1 MQHGL
6 ACVPPGNAEVECT
19 AAGILIV
26 PQWKRAKVIV
36 CINHC
41 IQAQV
46 DRRLAGASPED
57 PVRARRFAIAST
69 PSVQDGVAK
78 ELSEAGLLAHGEDR
92 EPRLPAYDDLPNLPY
107 LTSVRFPKPL
117 ALGFRS

>member
-1 MQHGL
+1 MGLPVFHPAMQSWSVQL
-6 ACVPPGNAEVECT
+6 
-19 AAGILIV
+19 
-26 PQWKRAKVIV
+26 RAKVIV

-41 IQAQV
+41 FQAQV
-46 DRRLAGASPED
+46 DRRLAGASPEE

-107 LTSVRFPKPL
+107 LTSVRLFTPL
-117 ALGFRS
+117 ASA